1 MARLVCRVV
10 GHKIPRH
17 RKLFLVGLY
26 ARCDRCGDRVP
37 TGHH

>member
-17 RKLFLVGLY
+17 RRFFVVGLF
-26 ARCDRCGDRVP
+26 ARCDRCGARVA
-37 TGHH
+37 TGSH